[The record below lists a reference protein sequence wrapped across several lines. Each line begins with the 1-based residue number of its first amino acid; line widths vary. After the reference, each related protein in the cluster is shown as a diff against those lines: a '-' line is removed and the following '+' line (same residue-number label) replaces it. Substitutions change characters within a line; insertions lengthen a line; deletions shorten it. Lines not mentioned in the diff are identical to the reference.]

1 MRKALVGR
9 FSILCAALALAPLT
23 LPAAAQT
30 TLGAFTFDDAL
41 FGNTLVESDGGAF
54 SALNWLNVV
63 NVDPGNP
70 GYLTGLGFDTGVA
83 NIGLGGS
90 PDYTIGYSTAIL
102 NAAGDD
108 LGIVAGRYS
117 ADTFTLSVSADGLAF
132 SGPLAFGPAVGVAT
146 GDTRS
151 YYYGG
156 GGPYPAD
163 LYVYPIDLSAFG
175 IAPGGSIVAVKV
187 SGTPQADLIRVA
199 GFHAATPVVPEP
211 GAATM
216 LVGAGAVAG
225 LGFLRR
231 GARGRR

>member
-1 MRKALVGR
+1 MQRGLVGR
-9 FSILCAALALAPLT
+9 FKVLGAALALASLA

-54 SALNWLNVV
+54 SAVNWLNVV

-83 NIGLGGS
+83 NIGGT

-108 LGIVAGRYS
+108 LGIVAARYS
-117 ADTFTLSVSADGLAF
+117 SDTFTLSVSADGVTF
-132 SGPLAFGPAVGVAT
+132 SGPLAFGPGVGVAT

-163 LYVYPIDLSAFG
+163 LFVYPIDLSAFG
-175 IAPGGSIVAVKV
+175 IASGGSIVAVKV
-187 SGTPQADLIRVA
+187 TGAPQADLIRVA
-199 GFHAATPVVPEP
+199 GFRAATPAVPEP
-211 GAATM
+211 GAAAM
-216 LVGAGAVAG
+216 LVGAGEI
-225 LGFLRR
+225 
-231 GARGRR
+231 GRAHV